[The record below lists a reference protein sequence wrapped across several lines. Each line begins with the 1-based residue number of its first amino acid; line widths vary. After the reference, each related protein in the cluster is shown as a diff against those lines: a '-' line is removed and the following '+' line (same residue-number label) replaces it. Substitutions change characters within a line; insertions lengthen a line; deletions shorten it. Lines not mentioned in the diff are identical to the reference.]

1 MAFEG
6 KDGLNQDF
14 LDELKFKCDI
24 VSVVSQYVPLTKK
37 GGKYF
42 GCCPFHNEKTASM
55 CVNTDGQYYHCFGCG
70 ASGNVI
76 TFVKEMESVGF
87 YEAVKILAERAG
99 MTMPEFKLDPEYG
112 KKKEKSEILKNV
124 MRDAARF
131 YRANLLK
138 EKEGKEARE
147 YLAGRGITTEV
158 SAHYGLGLSLGGDQ
172 LQQHLRLKGYSVG
185 NLKECGL
192 VTGDN
197 LSDAFADRIIVP
209 IMAGAGNVIAFGGR
223 IYHSESPAKYKNS
236 TNTPLFDKSKCV
248 YGLNFIKREKRE
260 HGAFSEIILVEGYMD
275 VISLG
280 AAGIKNAVAGMG
292 TALTKY
298 QAMEIKRCAP
308 TVYVCYDGD
317 SAGKT
322 AAIRNVEPL
331 LEVGA
336 EVKVVPLSEGMD
348 PDDTVKKEGYEGFM
362 ARVKAA
368 LPVIEYKLKLCEEAY
383 DLKSVD
389 GRAKYVKAAT
399 KVLSKV
405 ESPAQK
411 EVYLMLVSSLSGVSV
426 DTLKIESK
434 TESKQTSSANT
445 SARAQDIKPTES
457 REMKAAR
464 YVLNRLLLNAS
475 VADVEKLQREWFT
488 DALHA
493 EIFDFV
499 TRYEK
504 GKVNTSSI
512 FEALS
517 DNANE
522 ERNNILAAEIPFKDN
537 EAAAA
542 KRYYDDCALVLAN
555 AYLSLNVNILKKQYN
570 SLTDQKQKR
579 DCLTRMSEVQ
589 QKLKSDSITD
599 KFI

>member
-1 MAFEG
+1 M
-6 KDGLNQDF
+6 
-14 LDELKFKCDI
+14 
-24 VSVVSQYVPLTKK
+24 
-37 GGKYF
+37 
-42 GCCPFHNEKTASM
+42 
-55 CVNTDGQYYHCFGCG
+55 
-70 ASGNVI
+70 
-76 TFVKEMESVGF
+76 
-87 YEAVKILAERAG
+87 
-99 MTMPEFKLDPEYG
+99 
-112 KKKEKSEILKNV
+112 
-124 MRDAARF
+124 
-131 YRANLLK
+131 
-138 EKEGKEARE
+138 
-147 YLAGRGITTEV
+147 
-158 SAHYGLGLSLGGDQ
+158 
-172 LQQHLRLKGYSVG
+172 
-185 NLKECGL
+185 
-192 VTGDN
+192 
-197 LSDAFADRIIVP
+197 
-209 IMAGAGNVIAFGGR
+209 
-223 IYHSESPAKYKNS
+223 
-236 TNTPLFDKSKCV
+236 
-248 YGLNFIKREKRE
+248 
-260 HGAFSEIILVEGYMD
+260 
-275 VISLG
+275 
-280 AAGIKNAVAGMG
+280 
-292 TALTKY
+292 
-298 QAMEIKRCAP
+298 
-308 TVYVCYDGD
+308 
-317 SAGKT
+317 
-322 AAIRNVEPL
+322 
-331 LEVGA
+331 
-336 EVKVVPLSEGMD
+336 PLSEGMD